1 MKEAATA
8 SQRKHFIGVHDV
20 GYCHGHGEDDG
31 EDYVDDDGDCG
42 GDDDGDCGGD
52 DGGDCG
58 DDDDDDCGGDDD
70 GDNCGEV
77 QPQSRH
83 LSIGIKRAIGNF
95 PTSAPSAAKMRRN

>member
-42 GDDDGDCGGD
+42 GDDDGD
-52 DGGDCG
+52 
-58 DDDDDDCGGDDD
+58 
-70 GDNCGEV
+70 NCGEV